1 MEQFTLHNVEAR
13 FPYLTHPYRPRYGLP
28 KYTCSFYVERGSRNM
43 SLITNAIHNAAE
55 TEWPYTY
62 EDKLQ
67 QAKLGPYGYPIVY
80 ADRNKDPKSNGRVLV
95 KSSAPFSNPPRLLD
109 KHGNPST
116 EGFTDGS
123 IIDVK
128 LQVMAT
134 LPDALKSSPDVW
146 SPIIRLI
153 ITEAQTV

>member
-1 MEQFTLHNVEAR
+1 MEEFTLYNVEAR
-13 FPYLTHPYRPRYGLP
+13 FPYLTHTYQPPRGLP
-28 KYTCSFYVERGSRNM
+28 KYTCSFYVKPGSRNM

-55 TEWPYTY
+55 TEWPYSY
-62 EDKLQ
+62 ELMLK
-67 QAKLGPYGYPIVY
+67 QAEFGLNSYPITFPES
-80 ADRNKDPKSNGRVLV
+80 NKDPKSNGRVLV

-109 KHGNPST
+109 KYGNPST

-123 IIDVK
+123 VLDVK

-134 LPDALKSSPDVW
+134 MPVWLPV
-146 SPIIRLI
+146 IRLI

>member
-28 KYTCSFYVERGSRNM
+28 KYTCSFYVERESRNM
-43 SLITNAIHNAAE
+43 SLIVDAIHNAAE
-55 TEWPYTY
+55 TEWPYSY
-62 EDKLQ
+62 ELMLQ
-67 QAKLGPYGYPIVY
+67 QSKFGLCSYPITFPGSN
-80 ADRNKDPKSNGRVLV
+80 RDPKSNGRVLV
-95 KSSAPFSNPPRLLD
+95 KSSAPLSTPPRLID
-109 KHGNPST
+109 KHGNLST

-123 IIDVK
+123 VLDVK

-134 LPDALKSSPDVW
+134 MPDALKSSPDVW

-153 ITEAQTV
+153 IIEAQTV